1 MKLSPKIT
9 KHHKKGLEFI
19 LDFKNNKNFN
29 YEIKGQVNAEL
40 RPYQIEG
47 VKWLAFLSKYNLH
60 GALCDDMGLGKTL
73 QALVVIQSELF
84 KFYEKN
90 PKKNSISMI
99 VCPPTLTEHWL
110 YEITKY
116 LDPSIMK
123 PLIYKP
129 LNFRNEVEILENY
142 NLLIISYN
150 NLQKSVDFL
159 SGFNFLFCV
168 VDEGHVLKNAKTK
181 YFNKLQ
187 KKLILTIFFL
197 EINLKDFKIYKIN

>member
-1 MKLSPKIT
+1 MPKLKFSSKIT

-29 YEIKGQVNAEL
+29 YEIQGKLNAEL

-90 PKKNSISMI
+90 PQKTSLSLI

-110 YEITKY
+110 YEINKY
-116 LDPSIMK
+116 LDQTILK
-123 PLIYKP
+123 PLIFKP
-129 LNFRNEVEILENY
+129 TSFRSESEILANY

-150 NLQKSVDFL
+150 NLQKSIDFFN
-159 SGFNFLFCV
+159 GFNFLFCV
-168 VDEGHVLKNAKTK
+168 VDEGHVLKNSKTK
-181 YFNKLQ
+181 
-187 KKLILTIFFL
+187 
-197 EINLKDFKIYKIN
+197 